1 VAIAFGLGVL
11 AMPSSHSFL
20 VPSNLFVTPMSK
32 HYASAV
38 TAFLV
43 WGFFPLVLRT
53 VGAHPAGEILYFRIL
68 FSLVILIVI
77 LAAFMRKK
85 TRENVA
91 HFKSLDTKAKMSV
104 IALTLLGGVLLTINW
119 LVFIYVVNAVNVKT
133 ASFSYLICPV
143 VTAGLGYILLREK
156 MVTIQWL
163 SILLCAISC
172 AMMGINNIHEL
183 WYSLL
188 IAFSY
193 ALYLITQRKNQGFNR
208 LIVLAVQVTFAFML
222 MNLFFVQLVGSVTID
237 YPFFGVVFCIAL
249 FFTVLPLFLNL
260 YALNKIDA
268 ATIGI
273 LMYINP
279 LINFTLAF
287 LVLQETATTTQ
298 VVGYAIIGI
307 ALVLFNL
314 PVLKRLKQS

>member
-1 VAIAFGLGVL
+1 MNKHYVSAIA
-11 AMPSSHSFL
+11 
-20 VPSNLFVTPMSK
+20 
-32 HYASAV
+32 
-38 TAFLV
+38 AFLV

-104 IALTLLGGVLLTINW
+104 IVLTLLGGVLLTINW

-156 MVTIQWL
+156 LVTIQWL

-172 AMMGINNIHEL
+172 AMMGINNIQEL

-208 LIVLAVQVTFAFML
+208 LMVLAVQVTFAFML

-287 LVLQETATTTQ
+287 LVLQETASVTQ
-298 VVGYAIIGI
+298 QVGYAIIAI
-307 ALVLFNL
+307 ALVLFNV
-314 PVLKRLKQS
+314 PVLKRKILA

>member
-1 VAIAFGLGVL
+1 
-11 AMPSSHSFL
+11 
-20 VPSNLFVTPMSK
+20 MSK
-32 HYASAV
+32 HYTSAV

-43 WGFFPLVLRT
+43 WGFFPLVLRS

-68 FSLVILIVI
+68 FSLVVLVVI

-85 TRENVA
+85 TRENIA
-91 HFKSLDTKAKMSV
+91 LFKSLNTKAKTRV
-104 IALTLLGGVLLTINW
+104 ITLTLLGGVLLTVNW
-119 LVFIYVVNAVNVKT
+119 LVFIYVVNSVNVKT

-143 VTAGLGYILLREK
+143 ITAGLGYILLREK
-156 MVTIQWL
+156 LVAIQWF

-172 AMMGINNIHEL
+172 VMMGFNNIQEL

-208 LIVLAVQVTFAFML
+208 LMVLAVQVTFAFLL
-222 MNLFFVQLVGSVTID
+222 MNLFFVQLVGSVSIN
-237 YPFFGVVFCIAL
+237 YSFFGIVFCIAL

-287 LVLQETATTTQ
+287 LVLHETASSTQ
-298 VVGYAIIGI
+298 QVGYGIIAV
-307 ALVLFNL
+307 ALVLFNI
-314 PVLKRLKQS
+314 PVLKRKILA

>member
-1 VAIAFGLGVL
+1 
-11 AMPSSHSFL
+11 
-20 VPSNLFVTPMSK
+20 MSK

-43 WGFFPLVLRT
+43 WGFFPLVLRS

-68 FSLVILIVI
+68 FSLIILMVILV
-77 LAAFMRKK
+77 AFMQKK

-91 HFKSLDTKAKMSV
+91 LFKSLNTKAKTRV
-104 IALTLLGGVLLTINW
+104 ITLTLLGGGLLTINW
-119 LVFIYVVNAVNVKT
+119 LVFIYVVNNVNVKT

-143 VTAGLGYILLREK
+143 VTAGLGYVLLREK
-156 MVTIQWL
+156 LVAIQWFSL
-163 SILLCAISC
+163 LLCAVSC
-172 AMMGINNIHEL
+172 VLMGIGNIQEL

-208 LIVLAVQVTFAFML
+208 LIVLAVQVIFAFFL
-222 MNLFFVQLVGSVTID
+222 MNLFFVQLVGSVSIN
-237 YPFFGVVFCIAL
+237 YSFFGIVFCIAL

-287 LVLQETATTTQ
+287 LVLHETASVTQ
-298 VVGYAIIGI
+298 QVGYAIIGI
-307 ALVLFNL
+307 ALVLFNV

>member
-1 VAIAFGLGVL
+1 
-11 AMPSSHSFL
+11 
-20 VPSNLFVTPMSK
+20 MSK

-43 WGFFPLVLRT
+43 WGFFPLVLRS
-53 VGAHPAGEILYFRIL
+53 VGAHPAGKILYFRIL
-68 FSLVILIVI
+68 FSLIILMVILV
-77 LAAFMRKK
+77 AFMQKK

-91 HFKSLDTKAKMSV
+91 LFKSLNTKAKTRV
-104 IALTLLGGVLLTINW
+104 ITLTLLGGGLLTINW
-119 LVFIYVVNAVNVKT
+119 LIFIYVVNNVNVKT

-143 VTAGLGYILLREK
+143 VTAGLGYVLLREK
-156 MVTIQWL
+156 LVAIQWFSL
-163 SILLCAISC
+163 LLCAVSC
-172 AMMGINNIHEL
+172 VLMGIGNIQEL

-208 LIVLAVQVTFAFML
+208 LIVLAVQVIFAFIL
-222 MNLFFVQLVGSVTID
+222 MNLFFVQLVGSVSIN
-237 YPFFGVVFCIAL
+237 YSFFGIVFCIAL

-287 LVLQETATTTQ
+287 LVLHETASVMQ
-298 VVGYAIIGI
+298 QVGYAIIGI
-307 ALVLFNL
+307 ALVLFNV

>member
-1 VAIAFGLGVL
+1 
-11 AMPSSHSFL
+11 
-20 VPSNLFVTPMSK
+20 MSK
-32 HYASAV
+32 HYASAI

-43 WGFFPLVLRT
+43 WGFFPLVLRS
-53 VGAHPAGEILYFRIL
+53 VGTHPAGEILYFRIL
-68 FSLVILIVI
+68 FSLAILVVILS
-77 LAAFMRKK
+77 AFMRKK
-85 TRENVA
+85 TGENVA
-91 HFKSLDTKAKMSV
+91 QFKSLDAKAKRRVV
-104 IALTLLGGVLLTINW
+104 ILTLLGGVLLTVNW

-143 VTAGLGYILLREK
+143 ITAGLGYILLQEK
-156 MVTIQWL
+156 LVVIQWL

-172 AMMGINNIHEL
+172 VLMGINNVQEL

-193 ALYLITQRKNQGFNR
+193 ALYLVTQRKNQGFNR
-208 LIVLAVQVTFAFML
+208 LMVLAVQVAFAFLL
-222 MNLFFVQLVGSVTID
+222 MNLFFGQLVGSVTVD
-237 YPFFGVVFCIAL
+237 YSFFGIVFCIAL

-287 LVLQETATTTQ
+287 LVLHETATTTQ

-307 ALVLFNL
+307 ALVMFNL
-314 PVLKRLKQS
+314 PVLKRLKQ

>member
-1 VAIAFGLGVL
+1 
-11 AMPSSHSFL
+11 M
-20 VPSNLFVTPMSK
+20 NK
-32 HYASAV
+32 HYASAII
-38 TAFLV
+38 AFLV

-53 VGAHPAGEILYFRIL
+53 VGTHPAGEILYFRIL
-68 FSLVILIVI
+68 FSLFILIII

-85 TRENVA
+85 TRENIVL
-91 HFKSLDTKAKMSV
+91 FKSLDAKAKRSV
-104 IALTLLGGVLLTINW
+104 IVLTLVGGALLTVNW

-143 VTAGLGYILLREK
+143 VTAGLGYVLLREK
-156 MVTIQWL
+156 LLTIQWF
-163 SILLCAISC
+163 SILLCAVSC
-172 AMMGINNIHEL
+172 VLMGIGNIQEL

-193 ALYLITQRKNQGFNR
+193 ALYLISQRKNQGFNR
-208 LIVLAVQVTFAFML
+208 LIVLAVQVAFAFLL
-222 MNLFFVQLVGSVTID
+222 MNLFFSQLVGSVAVD
-237 YPFFGVVFCIAL
+237 YSFFGIVFCIAL

-287 LVLQETATTTQ
+287 LVLHETASLTQ
-298 VVGYAIIGI
+298 QVGYGIIAI
-307 ALVLFNL
+307 ALILFNI
-314 PVLKRLKQS
+314 PIMKRKMLA

>member
-1 VAIAFGLGVL
+1 MNKHYVSAIA
-11 AMPSSHSFL
+11 
-20 VPSNLFVTPMSK
+20 
-32 HYASAV
+32 
-38 TAFLV
+38 AFLV

-68 FSLVILIVI
+68 FSLGILIVI

-85 TRENVA
+85 TGENIA
-91 HFKSLDTKAKMSV
+91 LFKSLKAKAKTSTIV
-104 IALTLLGGVLLTINW
+104 LTLLGGVLLTVNW
-119 LVFIYVVNAVNVKT
+119 LIFIYVVNAVNVKT

-143 VTAGLGYILLREK
+143 ITAGLGYLLLREK
-156 MVTIQWL
+156 LTTIQWL

-172 AMMGINNIHEL
+172 VLMGINNVQEL

-193 ALYLITQRKNQGFNR
+193 ALYLVTQRKNQGFNR
-208 LIVLAVQVTFAFML
+208 LMVLAVQVAFAFL
-222 MNLFFVQLVGSVTID
+222 IMNLFFGQLVGSVTAD
-237 YPFFGVVFCIAL
+237 YSFFGIVFCIAL

-287 LVLQETATTTQ
+287 LVLHETASLTQ
-298 VVGYAIIGI
+298 QVGYAIIAI
-307 ALVLFNL
+307 ALVLFNI
-314 PVLKRLKQS
+314 PVFKRVVSTPH